1 LGCGRGSQWRDP
13 FPTYCRGDI
22 APGIAP
28 GAVAEMSFK
37 VKADNGDFTGKVTDR
52 SKLLFATM
60 RAMNLW
66 ASMSIITK
74 TEWVYQY
81 QPSFCAG
88 VRTL

>member
-1 LGCGRGSQWRDP
+1 
-13 FPTYCRGDI
+13 
-22 APGIAP
+22 
-28 GAVAEMSFK
+28 MSFK